1 MRATCAVIALTLSLA
16 LAPQVRAQDPVAPVA
31 GVILDNHSGTG
42 APGLTAYL
50 IHPVLGRSA
59 PTLTDADGHFG
70 WSAIPM
76 RSEPYYLEI
85 YWGTKL
91 IYRQQLMVPGPVR
104 LPPLRL

>member
-1 MRATCAVIALTLSLA
+1 MKATRAVIALALSLA
-16 LAPQVRAQDPVAPVA
+16 LAPQVRAQDPVAPVD
-31 GVILDNHSGTG
+31 GVVLDNHTGTG

-59 PTLTDADGHFG
+59 PTLTDAGGHFA

-85 YWGTKL
+85 YWGTNL
-91 IYRQQLMVPGPVR
+91 IYRQQLLVPGPVR

>member
-1 MRATCAVIALTLSLA
+1 MNATRAVLALALSLA
-16 LAPQVRAQDPVAPVA
+16 LAPRVRAQDPVAPVD
-31 GVILDNHSGTG
+31 GVVLDHTGTA

-59 PTLTDADGHFG
+59 PTLTDAGGHFA
-70 WSAIPM
+70 WSAIPT

-85 YWGTKL
+85 YWGANL
-91 IYRQQLMVPGPVR
+91 IYRQQLLVPGPVR

>member
-1 MRATCAVIALTLSLA
+1 MKATRAVIALSLSLA
-16 LAPQVRAQDPVAPVA
+16 LAPRARAQDPVAPVD
-31 GVILDNHSGTG
+31 GVVLDNHTGTG

-59 PTLTDADGHFG
+59 PTLTDAGGHFA

-76 RSEPYYLEI
+76 RAEPYYLEI
-85 YWGTKL
+85 YWGANL
-91 IYRQQLMVPGPVR
+91 IYRQQLLVPGPVR

>member
-1 MRATCAVIALTLSLA
+1 MRATRAALA
-16 LAPQVRAQDPVAPVA
+16 LALSLFLAPQARAQNSVAPVA
-31 GVILDNHSGTG
+31 GVILDNRSGTG

-70 WSAIPM
+70 WAAIPM

-85 YWGTKL
+85 YWGKNL
-91 IYRQQLMVPGPVR
+91 IYRQQLVVPGPVR